1 MEYREICGGCDKVS
15 VVGMGTYYDAAWI
28 VLSRLGIRRGAEL
41 KVQALRAG
49 IRAGINFIDT
59 AELYGSEPL
68 VGRAIQGQRREDLF
82 IATKVWPTHLRR
94 EALFKALRASLS
106 RLGTNYVDLYQVHF
120 PNPRV
125 PIGETM
131 GAMEEMVDK
140 GLIRYIGVSN
150 FSAPQLRAALQAL
163 KRHRLATVQ
172 MEYNLANRRIEADLI
187 PLCKENGIGVIA
199 YYPLGHG
206 RLLRNEVVIKV
217 AKEIGRTPAQVVL
230 NWLIGRG
237 AFPIPRASRPD
248 HVVEDAEATG
258 WEIPSE
264 KREELERALE
274 RGA

>member
-1 MEYREICGGCDKVS
+1 
-15 VVGMGTYYDAAWI
+15 
-28 VLSRLGIRRGAEL
+28 
-41 KVQALRAG
+41 
-49 IRAGINFIDT
+49 
-59 AELYGSEPL
+59 
-68 VGRAIQGQRREDLF
+68 
-82 IATKVWPTHLRR
+82 
-94 EALFKALRASLS
+94 
-106 RLGTNYVDLYQVHF
+106 
-120 PNPRV
+120 
-125 PIGETM
+125 
-131 GAMEEMVDK
+131 MEEMVDK